1 MMNLIMTVNETIWV
15 DVVEK
20 KKRDFAICYF
30 IFYLQSGHIESQN
43 VSHETLR

>member
-20 KKRDFAICYF
+20 KKRDFASCYF